1 MGSLTRMTP
10 RRRPLAIVAVAA
22 VLMYACVHGAG
33 HLGHNTDSG
42 GKLGICLV
50 FAAFLAAAVRL
61 LPQGAA
67 VRERQRSA
75 VPAADLLANP
85 RRSSLS
91 HAPTLEQ
98 LQRFR
103 N

>member
-1 MGSLTRMTP
+1 MTP

-22 VLMYACVHGAG
+22 VLLYAGVHSAG
-33 HLGHNTDSG
+33 HPGHSTGSG

-50 FAAFLAAAVRL
+50 FAALLAAAVRL
-61 LPQGAA
+61 VPRGGA
-67 VRERQRSA
+67 VRGRQRSA
-75 VPAADLLANP
+75 VPADDLLAKP
-85 RRSSLS
+85 KGPYL
-91 HAPTLEQ
+91 TLALRPAR